1 VRLTTLPPSCSDCQ
15 PSGTFRACIWIALS
29 LQSKNSYGCDDI
41 SMKILK
47 ISAPFISSPPNYIH
61 NISISTEIFPSCL
74 KYSLFKTGDKN
85 NMVNYRPIWLLTSS
99 SKVLEKVIYKRVLT
113 RFNNHNILVTKHFGC
128 RSRSSTE
135 KASYN
140 LICETLKDS
149 NNRRIVGGI
158 FLDLEETLIV

>member
-1 VRLTTLPPSCSDCQ
+1 
-15 PSGTFRACIWIALS
+15 
-29 LQSKNSYGCDDI
+29 
-41 SMKILK
+41 
-47 ISAPFISSPPNYIH
+47 
-61 NISISTEIFPSCL
+61 
-74 KYSLFKTGDKN
+74 
-85 NMVNYRPIWLLTSS
+85 
-99 SKVLEKVIYKRVLT
+99 LT